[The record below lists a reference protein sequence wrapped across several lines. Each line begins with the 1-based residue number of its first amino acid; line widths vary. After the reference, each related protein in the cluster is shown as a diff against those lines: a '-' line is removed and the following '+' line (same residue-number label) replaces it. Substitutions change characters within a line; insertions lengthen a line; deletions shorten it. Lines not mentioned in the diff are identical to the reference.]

1 MSNNPDQ
8 MFARLQPKFEK
19 KSAPQAKPTALQST
33 ILTAQDLAVKS
44 QNEGQWNSSL
54 LRLTK
59 GLVAEGKTDEAIHAV
74 TDGLTTDG
82 YNIEQT
88 RKQVQP
94 MIDGARAKFGD
105 GAARNTANVYAILTE
120 DKRWS
125 SIFAFDELA
134 NREMIISKPPYDT
147 GNPAHFKPRPIN
159 DNDYTKVQMWV
170 QRNWG
175 NVNKQVVIDAVNAA
189 CEEQTISPV
198 RHYLEGLDESE
209 LDIATVFETYFGV
222 VPENDEHQDFIR
234 AASSLFLKQAVA
246 RAVKPGC
253 KADTVIVLEGKQGI
267 GKSTGLRALFSS
279 EWFKD
284 SMPPMGSK
292 DASDYIVGAWCIE
305 LAEMAFQ
312 RKAEIEQ
319 QKAFLSRQEEKYR
332 PAYKR
337 NEIIYPRR
345 CVFVATTNRDD
356 WALDETGNRRFL
368 PVKTTKIDV
377 AGLKRDRDAIWAAAY
392 AEYQREPKW
401 WLTDQHVLYA
411 AQQTELRQES
421 DIWVELIQ
429 QQLSGMSEVSIK
441 EAFAKCFPLLG
452 LDCDLADPQKI
463 TQNDQRR
470 MSKCLVAAGF
480 EKTGKF
486 NSGNRRNQ
494 ARFVRTTDAHDHGI
508 NFDF

>member
-1 MSNNPDQ
+1 MSNNPNEMYAILQASAGTRAAPKGQSEQFPKKFSTKDWA
-8 MFARLQPKFEK
+8 ARSQ
-19 KSAPQAKPTALQST
+19 
-33 ILTAQDLAVKS
+33 QDGK
-44 QNEGQWNSSL
+44 WNSSIL
-54 LRLTK
+54 QVTK
-59 GLVAEGKTDEAIHAV
+59 NLVAEGKTDEAIHAV

-105 GAARNTANVYAILTE
+105 GAARNTANVYAMLTE
-120 DKRWS
+120 DQPWS
-125 SIFAFDELA
+125 SVFAFDELA
-134 NREMIISKPPYDT
+134 NREMIISKPPCDT
-147 GNPAHFKPRPIN
+147 GSPAYFKPRPIR
-159 DNDYTKVQMWV
+159 DNDYTKVQMWI

-189 CEEQTISPV
+189 CDKQTISPV
-198 RHYLEGLDESE
+198 RHYLEGLSKNE
-209 LDIATVFETYFGV
+209 LDISTVFERYFGV
-222 VPENDEHQDFIR
+222 VPENDEHQAFIR

-246 RAVKPGC
+246 RAIKPGC

-267 GKSTGLRALFSS
+267 GKSTGLRALFRT

-312 RKAEIEQ
+312 GKAKIEQ
-319 QKAFLSRQEEKYR
+319 QKAFISRQEEKYR

-345 CVFVATTNRDD
+345 CVFIATTNRDD

-429 QQLSGMSEVSIK
+429 QKLSGMSEVSIK
-441 EAFAKCFPLLG
+441 EALAKCFPLLG
-452 LDCDLADPQKI
+452 LDCDLADLQKI
-463 TQNDQRR
+463 TQSDQRR
-470 MSKCLVAAGF
+470 MSKCLVAAGW
-480 EKTGKF
+480 EKSGKF

-494 ARFVRTTDAHDHGI
+494 ARFVRTRDAHEGDKK
-508 NFDF
+508 FDF

>member
-1 MSNNPDQ
+1 MSNDANEMYATLQALAKNSAATQEQSENLFSKKFSTKDWA
-8 MFARLQPKFEK
+8 ARSQ
-19 KSAPQAKPTALQST
+19 
-33 ILTAQDLAVKS
+33 QDGK
-44 QNEGQWNSSL
+44 WNSSL
-54 LRLTK
+54 LQVTK
-59 GLVAEGKTDEAIHAV
+59 NFVAEGKTDEAIHAV

-82 YNIEQT
+82 YSIEQT

-105 GAARNTANVYAILTE
+105 GAVRNTANVCALLTE
-120 DKRWS
+120 DERWS
-125 SIFAFDELA
+125 SVFAFDELA

-147 GNPAHFKPRPIN
+147 GNPVHFKPRTIR
-159 DNDYTKVQMWV
+159 DNDYTKVQMWI

-175 NVNKQVVIDAVNAA
+175 SVNKQVVIDAVNAA
-189 CEEQTISPV
+189 CDEQTISPV
-198 RHYLEGLDESE
+198 GHYLEGLNEIE
-209 LDIATVFETYFGV
+209 LDISTVFETYFGV
-222 VPENDEHQDFIR
+222 VPENGEHCDFVR

-246 RAVKPGC
+246 RAVNPGC

-312 RKAEIEQ
+312 GKAKIEQ
-319 QKAFLSRQEEKYR
+319 QKAFISRQEEKYR

-337 NEIIYPRR
+337 NEIIYLRR
-345 CVFVATTNRDD
+345 CVFIATTNRDD

-401 WLTDQHVLYA
+401 WLTEKHVLYA
-411 AQQTELRQES
+411 AQQTKLRQES

-429 QQLSGMSEVSIK
+429 QKLSSMSEVSIK
-441 EAFAKCFPLLG
+441 EALAKCFPSIGVDGDLL
-452 LDCDLADPQKI
+452 DPQKI

-470 MSKCLVAAGF
+470 MSKCLVAAGW

-494 ARFVRTTDAHDHGI
+494 ARFVRTRDAHEGDI

>member
-1 MSNNPDQ
+1 MSNNPNE
-8 MFARLQPKFEK
+8 MYATLQALAKNSAATQEQSEIFFSKKF
-19 KSAPQAKPTALQST
+19 ST
-33 ILTAQDLAVKS
+33 KDWAAGSQQDGK
-44 QNEGQWNSSL
+44 WNSSIL
-54 LRLTK
+54 QVTK
-59 GLVAEGKTDEAIHAV
+59 NLVAEGKTDEAIHAV

-105 GAARNTANVYAILTE
+105 GAARNTANVYAMLTE
-120 DKRWS
+120 DERWS
-125 SIFAFDELA
+125 SVFAFDELA

-147 GNPAHFKPRPIN
+147 GKPDHFKPRPIS
-159 DNDYTKVQMWV
+159 DNAYTKVQMWV

-189 CEEQTISPV
+189 CDEQTISPV
-198 RHYLEGLDESE
+198 RHYLEGLGESE
-209 LDIATVFETYFGV
+209 LDISTVFERYFGV
-222 VPENDEHQDFIR
+222 VPENDEHQAFIR

-246 RAVKPGC
+246 RAIKPGC

-267 GKSTGLRALFSS
+267 GKSTGLRALFST

-312 RKAEIEQ
+312 GKAKIEQ
-319 QKAFLSRQEEKYR
+319 QKAFISRQEEKYR

-337 NEIIYPRR
+337 NEIIYHRR
-345 CVFVATTNRDD
+345 CVFIATTNRDD

-377 AGLKRDRDAIWAAAY
+377 AGLKRDRDTIWAAAY

-401 WLTDQHVLYA
+401 WLTEEHVLYA
-411 AQQTELRQES
+411 AQQTKLRQES

-429 QQLSGMSEVSIK
+429 QKLSGMSEVSIK
-441 EAFAKCFPLLG
+441 EALAKCFPSIGVDGDLL
-452 LDCDLADPQKI
+452 DPQKI

-470 MSKCLVAAGF
+470 MSKCLVAAGW

-494 ARFVRTTDAHDHGI
+494 ARFVRTRDAHEG
-508 NFDF
+508 NKKFDF

>member
-1 MSNNPDQ
+1 MSNNPNEMYATLQ
-8 MFARLQPKFEK
+8 ALARTRATPKGQSENLFPK
-19 KSAPQAKPTALQST
+19 KFTTKDWAARSQ
-33 ILTAQDLAVKS
+33 QDGK
-44 QNEGQWNSSL
+44 WNSSL
-54 LRLTK
+54 LQTTK
-59 GLVAEGKTDEAIHAV
+59 NLVAEGKTDEAIHAV

-82 YNIEQT
+82 YSVEQT

-105 GAARNTANVYAILTE
+105 DAVRNTANVYAMLTE
-120 DKRWS
+120 NERWS
-125 SIFAFDELA
+125 SVFAFDELA
-134 NREMIISKPPYDT
+134 NREMIISKPPCDT
-147 GNPAHFKPRPIN
+147 GNPAHFKPRPIR
-159 DNDYTKVQMWV
+159 DNDYTKVQMWI

-189 CEEQTISPV
+189 CDKQTISPV
-198 RHYLEGLDESE
+198 QHYLEGLDESE
-209 LDIATVFETYFGV
+209 LDISTVFEIYFGV
-222 VPENDEHQDFIR
+222 VPENNEHQAFIR

-246 RAVKPGC
+246 RAVNPGC

-267 GKSTGLRALFSS
+267 GKSTGLRALFST

-312 RKAEIEQ
+312 GKAKIEQ
-319 QKAFLSRQEEKYR
+319 QKAFISRQEEKYR

-337 NEIIYPRR
+337 NEIIYLRR
-345 CVFVATTNRDD
+345 CVFIATTNRDD

-392 AEYQREPKW
+392 AEYQRKPKW

-411 AQQTELRQES
+411 ALQTELRQES
-421 DIWVELIQ
+421 DIWVELIRQ
-429 QQLSGMSEVSIK
+429 NLSGMTEVSIK
-441 EAFAKCFPLLG
+441 EAFAKCFPSIGVDGDLL
-452 LDCDLADPQKI
+452 DPQNI
-463 TQNDQRR
+463 NQREQRR
-470 MSKCLVAAGF
+470 MSNCLVMAGF

>member
-1 MSNNPDQ
+1 
-8 MFARLQPKFEK
+8 
-19 KSAPQAKPTALQST
+19 
-33 ILTAQDLAVKS
+33 
-44 QNEGQWNSSL
+44 
-54 LRLTK
+54 
-59 GLVAEGKTDEAIHAV
+59 
-74 TDGLTTDG
+74 
-82 YNIEQT
+82 
-88 RKQVQP
+88 
-94 MIDGARAKFGD
+94 
-105 GAARNTANVYAILTE
+105 
-120 DKRWS
+120 
-125 SIFAFDELA
+125 
-134 NREMIISKPPYDT
+134 
-147 GNPAHFKPRPIN
+147 
-159 DNDYTKVQMWV
+159 MWI

-189 CEEQTISPV
+189 CDEQTISPI

-209 LDIATVFETYFGV
+209 LDIATVFEVYFGV
-222 VPENDEHQDFIR
+222 VPENDEQRAFIR
-234 AASSLFLKQAVA
+234 VASSLFLKQAVA
-246 RAVKPGC
+246 RAVNAGC

-267 GKSTGLRALFSS
+267 GKSSGLRALFGVD
-279 EWFKD
+279 WFKD

-356 WALDETGNRRFL
+356 WAVDETGNRRFL

-377 AGLKRDRDAIWAAAY
+377 AGLNRDRDAIWAAAY

-429 QQLSGMSEVSIK
+429 QKLSSMSEVSIK
-441 EAFAKCFPLLG
+441 EALAKCFPSIGVDGDLL
-452 LDCDLADPQKI
+452 DPQKI
-463 TQNDQRR
+463 TPRDLRR
-470 MSKCLVAAGF
+470 MSNCLVMAGF
-480 EKTGKF
+480 EKAGKF
-486 NSGNRRNQ
+486 NAGNRRDQ
-494 ARFVRTTDAHDHGI
+494 ARFVRTTDAHDDEI
-508 NFDF
+508 TFDF

>member
-1 MSNNPDQ
+1 MSNNPNE
-8 MFARLQPKFEK
+8 MYATLQALPKNSAATQEQSEK
-19 KSAPQAKPTALQST
+19 NFSKKLST
-33 ILTAQDLAVKS
+33 KDWASRSQQDGK
-44 QNEGQWNSSL
+44 WNSSIL
-54 LRLTK
+54 QVTK
-59 GLVAEGKTDEAIHAV
+59 NFVAEGKTDEAIHAV

-82 YNIEQT
+82 YSIEQT

-94 MIDGARAKFGD
+94 MIDGARAKFED
-105 GAARNTANVYAILTE
+105 NTIRNTANVYAMLTE
-120 DKRWS
+120 NERWS
-125 SIFAFDELA
+125 SVFAFDELA

-147 GNPAHFKPRPIN
+147 GNPAHFKQRPIR
-159 DNDYTKVQMWV
+159 DNDYTKVQMWI

-189 CEEQTISPV
+189 CDEQTISPI
-198 RHYLEGLDESE
+198 RHYLEGLGESE
-209 LDIATVFETYFGV
+209 LDISTVFESYFGV
-222 VPENDEHQDFIR
+222 VPENDEHQAFIR

-246 RAVKPGC
+246 RAINPGC
-253 KADTVIVLEGKQGI
+253 KADTVIVLEGKQGT
-267 GKSTGLRALFSS
+267 GKSTGLRVLFSS

-284 SMPPMGSK
+284 SMPPMSSK

-312 RKAEIEQ
+312 GKAKIEQ
-319 QKAFLSRQEEKYR
+319 QKAFISRQEEKYR

-337 NEIIYPRR
+337 NEIIYLRR
-345 CVFVATTNRDD
+345 CVFIATTNRDD

-392 AEYQREPKW
+392 AEYQRKPQW

-441 EAFAKCFPLLG
+441 EAFAKLLG

-470 MSKCLVAAGF
+470 MSKCLVAAG
-480 EKTGKF
+480 
-486 NSGNRRNQ
+486 
-494 ARFVRTTDAHDHGI
+494 
-508 NFDF
+508 